1 MYLIMPFII
10 SFIHSFC
17 ISLGLSLLLQ
27 WLIIMA
33 KKKNTVAGSDLGSE
47 FDDLEFGVGESPSF
61 GDDGDAKG
69 GGNSTGDG
77 KGVGESPEASSGKTT
92 TDEPP
97 AQDPKP
103 PRKGKK
109 KGFVSLEDCIEYT
122 KELEENGFFTD
133 NAVTSINIPR
143 KTMKL
148 TSSLAKSLDNVA
160 HYQLVTGIL
169 MKILSDNREEVE
181 KIIKEMAEK
190 NTEGLF

>member
-1 MYLIMPFII
+1 MILNLELERVHRLETMAMLKVVGTVLVMVRE
-10 SFIHSFC
+10 
-17 ISLGLSLLLQ
+17 LGSLLKHPLVKQ
-27 WLIIMA
+27 LPMSHRHKI
-33 KKKNTVAGSDLGSE
+33 
-47 FDDLEFGVGESPSF
+47 
-61 GDDGDAKG
+61 
-69 GGNSTGDG
+69 
-77 KGVGESPEASSGKTT
+77 
-92 TDEPP
+92 
-97 AQDPKP
+97 PKP